1 MRKPLLFLLSILFA
15 GATLCEAGVE
25 VRHDSKADFSTFHTF
40 GWLRAEGPSPPDLDG
55 QLRAVAVE
63 ELGKR
68 GLRPVRE
75 GETPDLLLAYN
86 AGYSDILVAGLSLDA
101 GHYGW
106 FYAVPGGD
114 SNVTAGILF
123 YMTRPGSE
131 DPVWA
136 GWLVKRAT
144 TEGALPMLRKRA
156 PGYARKIL
164 AKYPPK

>member
-1 MRKPLLFLLSILFA
+1 MRKPLLILLSLLFA
-15 GATLCEAGVE
+15 GASLCQAGVE
-25 VRHDSKADFSTFHTF
+25 VRHDSKADFSSFHTF

-55 QLRAVAVE
+55 QLRAAAVE
-63 ELGKR
+63 ELAKR
-68 GLRPVRE
+68 GLRPVKE

-86 AGYSDILVAGLSLDA
+86 AGYGDILVAGLSIEA
-101 GHYGW
+101 GYYGNLVG
-106 FYAVPGGD
+106 VPGGD

-123 YMTRPGSE
+123 YMTRPDS
-131 DPVWA
+131 DVPVWT